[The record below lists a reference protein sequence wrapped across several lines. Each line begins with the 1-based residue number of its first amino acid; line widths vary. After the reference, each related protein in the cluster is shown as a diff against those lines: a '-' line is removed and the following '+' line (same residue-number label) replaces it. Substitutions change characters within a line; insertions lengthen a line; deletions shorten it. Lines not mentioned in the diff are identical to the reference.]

1 MDYTKIPTTTFQ
13 KLQLNAGVVA
23 TGFTPATGAFTGQIG
38 ATQGG
43 SQFSAV
49 PTYTDF
55 GEDIDNCPK
64 NMMELKKLESW
75 EVKLSGTLVTV
86 DLATAKMLIAACDVD
101 GTDSTKLVPRNDV
114 KTADF
119 DDIWFICDYS
129 DVNETGTGSTA
140 GFIAIKVLNALNTGG
155 FQLKSA
161 DKAKGTF
168 SFEFT
173 GHYSMDAQDT
183 VPFEVY
189 IKAGST
195 TP

>member
-1 MDYTKIPTTTFQ
+1 MEYTQIPVDTF
-13 KLQLNAGVVA
+13 KNLQMNAGIIC
-23 TGFTPATGAFTGQIG
+23 TGFVPSTGVASGQIG
-38 ATQGG
+38 ATTGG
-43 SQFSAV
+43 VTFSAT
-49 PTYTDF
+49 PSFTDF

-64 NMMELKKLESW
+64 NMMELKKLDSW
-75 EVKLSGTLVTV
+75 EVKLSGSLVTV
-86 DLATAKMLIAACDVD
+86 DIDTAKMLIAACDVS
-101 GTDSTKLVPRNDV
+101 GNKATPRNDL

-119 DDIWFICDYS
+119 DDIWLIADYS
-129 DVNETGTGSTA
+129 EVNETATGSTA

-155 FQLKSA
+155 FQLKTA
-161 DKAKGTF
+161 DKSKGNF

-189 IKAGST
+189 VQAGTT